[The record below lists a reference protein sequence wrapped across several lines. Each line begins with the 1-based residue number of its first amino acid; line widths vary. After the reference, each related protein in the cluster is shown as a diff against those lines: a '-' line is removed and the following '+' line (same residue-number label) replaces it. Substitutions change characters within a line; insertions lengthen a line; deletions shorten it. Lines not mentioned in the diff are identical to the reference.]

1 LIAAS
6 RRLLDDKEATQMRK
20 LARCILTMLTLGS
33 LGATP
38 PDWPA
43 YRDLNRNGAMDPY
56 ENPALPIEARLDDLL
71 ARMTP
76 EEKVGQLL
84 HGTLPGK
91 GSAIG
96 ASAAGYDLDKARE
109 LIAGRHVSSFIT
121 RLVMPPS
128 EFAAQNNA
136 VQKLAEATRLGI
148 PVTISTDPRH
158 HFHATAGAS
167 TNGGGF
173 SQWPETLAFAAIGD
187 SELVRRFGDIARREY
202 RAVGIHMV
210 LSPQADIGSE
220 PRWPRITATFGS
232 DPVTVSRLAG
242 AYVQGFQGG
251 PSGVTRDGVAA
262 VVKHWVGYGAAPEG
276 YDGHNFYGRA
286 VSMSDGEF
294 ARHVGAFDGAFAA
307 RAAGVMPTYVIVRG
321 PKVNGV
327 ELEPVGAGFSKQLLT
342 DLLRRGKGFDGLIL
356 SDWAITRDCDAACR
370 SPSAQSPQLPAS
382 IGMPW
387 GVEHLTASDRFAK
400 GLDAGLDQF
409 GGVDDPEPLLAAM
422 RAGQIDMARIDA
434 SARRILR
441 LKFELGLFEQPFVD
455 PARAAAVLGDP
466 AVRVEAEA
474 AQRAGIV
481 MLRNADGIL
490 PLRAGAKLWLHGV
503 DAGAARA
510 AGFEVVAKA
519 EDAHVALVRA
529 ATPFETLHPHHFFG
543 SRQHEGRLDFRAND
557 PDTKAIAAAA
567 RHVPVIVAVEMDRPA
582 ILTAL
587 LPHSRAILVTFG
599 ASDSALLDIVR
610 SNAKPLGRLPFDL
623 PRSMKDFTIPK
634 QAGASPLFGAGAG
647 LRQ

>member
-1 LIAAS
+1 MTKLTRCAMAGLMLALSGAALPEQ
-6 RRLLDDKEATQMRK
+6 R
-20 LARCILTMLTLGS
+20 
-33 LGATP
+33 P
-38 PDWPA
+38 
-43 YRDLNRNGAMDPY
+43 YRDLNRNGVMDPY
-56 ENPALPIEARLDDLL
+56 ENPALPIDARVDDLL

-76 EEKVGQLL
+76 EEKAGQLL
-84 HGTLPGK
+84 HGTLPGR

-96 ASAAGYDLDKARE
+96 ASTSGYDLDKAKA
-109 LIAGRHVSSFIT
+109 LIAEQHVSSFIT

-128 EFAAQNNA
+128 QFAAQNNA

-148 PVTISTDPRH
+148 PATISTDPRH

-187 SELVRRFGDIARREY
+187 PELVRRFGDAARREY
-202 RAVGIHMV
+202 RAVGIHMA

-232 DPVTVSRLAG
+232 DPATVSRLAG
-242 AYVQGFQGG
+242 AYVEGFQGG
-251 PSGVTRDGVAA
+251 PSGVTRDGVAT

-286 VSMSDGEF
+286 VSMSDAEF
-294 ARHVGAFDGAFAA
+294 EKHVAAFDGAFAA
-307 RAAGVMPTYVIVRG
+307 RSAGVMPTYVIVRG
-321 PKVNGV
+321 PRLNGAA
-327 ELEPVGAGFSKQLLT
+327 LEPVGAGFSKQLLN
-342 DLLRRGKGFDGLIL
+342 DLLRRDKGYDGLIV
-356 SDWAITRDCDAACR
+356 SDWAITRDCDVACR
-370 SPSAQSPQLPAS
+370 SPSAQNPQLPAS

-387 GVEHLTASDRFAK
+387 GVEHLTVSDRFAK

-409 GGVDDPEPLLAAM
+409 GGVDDPKPILAAM
-422 RAGQIDMARIDA
+422 RAGRIDMARIDA
-434 SARRILR
+434 SVRRILR
-441 LKFELGLFEQPFVD
+441 LKFELGLFERPFVD
-455 PARAAAVLGDP
+455 PTQAATVLGDS

-481 MLRNADGIL
+481 MLRNEDGLL

-503 DAGAARA
+503 DAAAARA
-510 AGFEVVAKA
+510 AGFEVVARA
-519 EDAHVALVRA
+519 EDADVALART

-587 LPHSRAILVTFG
+587 LPHSRAVLVTFG
-599 ASDSALLDIVR
+599 ASDGALLDIVR
-610 SNAKPLGRLPFDL
+610 GNAKPLGRLPFDL
-623 PRSMKDFTIPK
+623 PRSMEDLTAPK
-634 QAGASPLFGAGAG
+634 EPGVSPLFGAGAG
-647 LRQ
+647 LRP

>member
-1 LIAAS
+1 
-6 RRLLDDKEATQMRK
+6 MRK
-20 LARCILTMLTLGS
+20 LARCVLTILTLGS
-33 LGATP
+33 LGAAP
-38 PDWPA
+38 PDRPA

-71 ARMTP
+71 ARMTL

-84 HGTLPGK
+84 HGTLPAK

-96 ASAAGYDLDKARE
+96 ASVAGYDLDKARE

-121 RLVMPPS
+121 RLVMPPAD
-128 EFAAQNNA
+128 FAAQNNA
-136 VQKLAEATRLGI
+136 VQKMAEATRLGI

-173 SQWPETLAFAAIGD
+173 SQWPETLAFAAISD
-187 SELVRRFGDIARREY
+187 PALVRRFGDAARREY
-202 RAVGIHMV
+202 RAVGIHMA

-232 DPVTVSRLAG
+232 DPAAVSRLAG
-242 AYVQGFQGG
+242 AYVEGFQGG
-251 PSGVTRDGVAA
+251 SSGVTRGGVAA

-294 ARHVGAFDGAFAA
+294 AKHVEAFNGAFAV
-307 RAAGVMPTYVIVRG
+307 RAAGVMPTYVIVNG
-321 PKVNGV
+321 PRLNGAP
-327 ELEPVGAGFSKQLLT
+327 LEPVGAGFSKQLLT
-342 DLLRRGKGFDGLIL
+342 ELLRREKGYGGLII
-356 SDWAITRDCDAACR
+356 SDWAITRDCDAACT
-370 SPSAQSPQLPAS
+370 SPSAENQQLPAS

-387 GVEHLTASDRFAK
+387 GVEHLAVSERFAK

-409 GGVDDPEPLLAAM
+409 GGVDDPEPLLAAV
-422 RAGQIDMARIDA
+422 RAGKIAATRIDA
-434 SARRILR
+434 SVRRILR

-455 PARAAAVLGDP
+455 PSAAAAVLGNP
-466 AVRVEAEA
+466 AVRIEAEA

-481 MLRNADGIL
+481 MLRNADGML
-490 PLRAGAKLWLHGV
+490 PLRAGTKLWLYGM
-503 DAGAARA
+503 DAASARA
-510 AGFEVVAKA
+510 AGFEVVTKA
-519 EDAHVALVRA
+519 EDADVALVRT
-529 ATPFETLHPHHFFG
+529 ATPFEMLHPHHFFG
-543 SRQHEGRLDFRAND
+543 SRQHEGRLDFRADD

-587 LPHSRAILVTFG
+587 LPHSRAIVVTFG
-599 ASDSALLDIVR
+599 ASESALLDVVR
-610 SNAKPLGRLPFDL
+610 GHAKPRGRLPFDL
-623 PRSMKDFTIPK
+623 PRSMEGL
-634 QAGASPLFGAGAG
+634 ARSGERGESPLFYRGEGF
-647 LRQ
+647 RQ